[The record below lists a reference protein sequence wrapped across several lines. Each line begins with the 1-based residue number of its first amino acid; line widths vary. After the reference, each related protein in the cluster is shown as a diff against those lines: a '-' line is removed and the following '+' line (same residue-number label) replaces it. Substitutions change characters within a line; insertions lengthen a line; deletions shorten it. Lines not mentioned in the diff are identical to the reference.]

1 MRCASGTY
9 KSASIVFLYYFFTTS
24 SPFPFAIPLSRT
36 MSAEAT
42 SVPLTLHVA
51 SHVDSATIYK
61 LKSRLRRCAPLSF
74 AAAVEEV
81 QVMVPLPPGRRQQNT
96 FDRDSIQV
104 EFGAAYDGKVV
115 LAGVFVDEVDRAC
128 LRDDGTVD
136 MDAARRRGAVG
147 VVSASDSDADDAA
160 AEKSSAEAQREV
172 KAQLEEVR
180 LQLELNKIALDEAT
194 AARDYTLLVANAAV
208 GDEDSTALATAGV
221 MFDVEVWAAHMDAIE
236 AASRDHV
243 RRRRELQ
250 HEREELEKRVA
261 VLEGRLN
268 GLSAFGS
275 RGDDAAANTVN
286 MAVLTLK
293 VLDAVPAGP
302 EAVVYVSYMVPRGE
316 WNAVYEVHLDTL
328 TNEVVLYYNAEVRMS
343 GGEDLH
349 DVTLTLSSAAPRCN
363 AALPPTMSIWRCGLI
378 KPEPPTTGIR
388 ANCRAFALGGGDR
401 VALEPELCGVM
412 QLMRPMADVEQVGT
426 GGVANFTIPTPQTV
440 LANGRSTRVPF
451 TELRMPA
458 KISYVSVPEK
468 LAAAFTRVKAK
479 NTSDFTLL
487 AGDVAVFLDGSY
499 VTRSRLD
506 AECAAGGMVELDFGV
521 DRAVEVKRVLLR
533 QANRKVPDS
542 YLKGTKKNVKTYAY
556 KVTVRNKKRACG
568 DDKGTVLVKL
578 IEHIP
583 VSSEEHL
590 RVRLVSPSKPQEE
603 VYIFDDAADRKEQL
617 QRKAR
622 ALKDEGVV
630 EIEREVRA
638 GESVEV
644 LFSFEVEW
652 PSTAT
657 VYGL

>member
-1 MRCASGTY
+1 MGCASGTH
-9 KSASIVFLYYFFTTS
+9 KSASTVFLYYFFTTS
-24 SPFPFAIPLSRT
+24 SPFPFAIPLSRA
-36 MSAEAT
+36 MSAEAA

-316 WNAVYEVHLDTL
+316 WNAVYEAHLDTL

-378 KPEPPTTGIR
+378 KPEPPTSDIS
-388 ANCRAFALGGGDR
+388 ADCRGFALCCNK
-401 VALEPELCGVM
+401 VAPEPESCGVM

-533 QANRKVPDS
+533 QANRKVLDS

-568 DDKGTVLVKL
+568 DDKGTVQVKL

-603 VYIFDDAADRKEQL
+603 VYIFDDAADREEQL